1 MIERHDEQL
10 IGFATLNKI
19 FPIIDTV
26 DNLDSDVSVKP
37 LAARQ
42 GKVLREMIETIKT
55 IKINI
60 VEELPQTGSNDIIYF
75 ILNSSDIFCA
85 ILSIINPFFKIQI
98 LNFSKPINLILYNK
112 YFINWL
118 LNYIYKTKKNQVS
131 KGNKLI

>member
-75 ILNSSDIFCA
+75 ILNSNSTED
-85 ILSIINPFFKIQI
+85 N
-98 LNFSKPINLILYNK
+98 NVYDE
-112 YFINWL
+112 Y
-118 LNYIYKTKKNQVS
+118 V
-131 KGNKLI
+131 